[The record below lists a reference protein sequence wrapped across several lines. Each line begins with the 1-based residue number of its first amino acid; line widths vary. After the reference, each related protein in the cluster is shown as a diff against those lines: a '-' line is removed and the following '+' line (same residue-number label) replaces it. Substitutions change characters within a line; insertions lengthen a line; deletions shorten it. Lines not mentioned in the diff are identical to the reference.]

1 MDRTPQI
8 SVGRNQMNQKRGERM
23 DIAKCVRI
31 FEPEPDDDFVTKRN
45 TVIRALNLKFL
56 KKRTISDLMA
66 LGSGVCQGFC
76 NPPSMPDAIATQ
88 VEAAI
93 KKQSASF
100 VQDGRDLEMSVCA
113 AAAVVQSIESRVKT
127 TDTWHAADVLA
138 VALWSALSFLP
149 ACTEP
154 KLEEFRTLAVAAARK
169 RILDNSLETR
179 ARHDVPEFGAF
190 GGEKTTSK
198 TFASATASTVDAL
211 RLNAE
216 LDREEINLLW
226 WVLGGVSEI
235 FERPLQSLSPE
246 VRAVTAGVE
255 IGALMRSLPTQSHRN
270 LALRGIEEAA
280 PLPLPELL
288 AVLGENRLVVATSFK
303 DAPLIDEAP
312 LVFPLL
318 SAVCS
323 GEGTGLGADLPRSLA
338 EWGARALLERSV
350 LQLHRDPWRR

>member
-1 MDRTPQI
+1 
-8 SVGRNQMNQKRGERM
+8 M

-31 FEPEPDDDFVTKRN
+31 FEPEPDDDFVIKRDA
-45 TVIRALNLKFL
+45 VIKALELTFL
-56 KKRTISDLMA
+56 KKNTISDLMS
-66 LGSGVCQGFC
+66 LGSGICQGFC
-76 NPPSMPDAIATQ
+76 DPPLMPDAIATQ
-88 VEAAI
+88 VEAVI

-113 AAAVVQSIESRVKT
+113 AAAVVQSIESRVKA
-127 TDTWHAADVLA
+127 TDTWSAANVLA

-169 RILDNSLETR
+169 RILNNSLETR
-179 ARHDVPEFGAF
+179 TRHAVPEFGAF
-190 GGEKTTSK
+190 GGEKTASK
-198 TFASATASTVDAL
+198 DFVSATTPTVDAL
-211 RLNAE
+211 RFNAA

-226 WVLGGVSEI
+226 WILGGVSEI
-235 FERPLQSLSPE
+235 FKRPLQSLSPE

-280 PLPLPELL
+280 PLPLPKLL
-288 AVLGENRLVVATSFK
+288 AALGEDRLVVATSFK
-303 DAPLIDEAP
+303 DAPLIDGAP

-323 GEGTGLGADLPRSLA
+323 GKGTGLGADLPRPLS

-350 LQLHRDPWRR
+350 LQLHRDSRRR